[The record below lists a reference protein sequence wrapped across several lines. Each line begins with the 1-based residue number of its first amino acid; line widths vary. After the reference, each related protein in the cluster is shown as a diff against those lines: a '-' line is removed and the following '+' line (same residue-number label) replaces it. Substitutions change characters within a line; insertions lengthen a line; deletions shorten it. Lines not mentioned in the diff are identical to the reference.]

1 MAGNSPLNLNA
12 SSPSVRPT
20 DFTLYA
26 ELAMKNA
33 MMEANPRFLGRS
45 LVVLICLT
53 GLCCMAGAQSHQVPI
68 QTAIAQNKSVVQR
81 WIEEGFNR
89 RNLKVVDE
97 VFAESFAINGRVMRR
112 DDLKQIMRR
121 RFTAFPDLHVTID
134 EIVGDGSLV
143 AIWYTAHGT
152 HKAEF
157 EGIAPTGRQVTWN
170 GCDLLGIKEGRIT
183 QGRFVDDSL
192 GLMRQ
197 LGATLMLPPPQ
208 K

>member
-1 MAGNSPLNLNA
+1 
-12 SSPSVRPT
+12 
-20 DFTLYA
+20 
-26 ELAMKNA
+26 
-33 MMEANPRFLGRS
+33 MMEVNPRFLGRS

-53 GLCCMAGAQSHQVPI
+53 RLCCVPSAQSQQVPM
-68 QTAIAQNKSVVQR
+68 QTAIAENKSRVQR

-97 VFAESFAINGRVMRR
+97 VFAESFSINGHVMMR
-112 DDLKQIMRR
+112 DDLKQSMRR
-121 RFTAFPDLHVTID
+121 RVTAFPDLHVTID
-134 EIVGDGSLV
+134 EIVSDGNQV

-157 EGIAPTGRQVTWN
+157 EGIAATGRQVTWI
-170 GCDLLGIKEGRIT
+170 GSDLLRIEEGRIT

-197 LGATLMLPPPQ
+197 LGARLMLPGAQ
-208 K
+208 R